1 MALELEAGAARP
13 ADAPASAVRL
23 SAWRLAIFSTPCI
36 PLAAMLMPVTA
47 YLPNYYATDLG
58 VRQADLAWAFMA
70 VRFFDLWFDPAL
82 GLLMDRT
89 NSRWGRFRVWF
100 VAGAPIAMLAVFMLF
115 MAQPGITG
123 AYILIWLIVGFAGQ
137 SMGQLAHMAWGA
149 MIAPAYEDRSRVYGW
164 WQTMSATGMIV
175 ILLLPPLVKYGFG
188 GTFTD
193 GIQAMGWFAMLILPV
208 TAVLALAIMP
218 EPPVKPH
225 HEPPRLSHFWALL
238 KRPTVLRLLGADIL
252 WGTGLALAGTLLF
265 FYFDAVKGI
274 DRGLAGLALILY
286 FLGALVGAPLW
297 TRLAN
302 RLGKHR
308 ALTIGG
314 VAWALAQL
322 SVLIAPPSVIF
333 LFCAMFVAGLPFAAG
348 PVLLKAMMADVGDEE
363 RLSSGVDRT
372 GLLFSLLT
380 GSVKIGSMLA
390 VGGSLYALDRV
401 GFEPT
406 RGAANAEAALTTLSA
421 MFIFGPA
428 LLALG
433 AAGLIHGYRLDAAAH
448 AEVRRRLEDRDRGA
462 G

>member
-13 ADAPASAVRL
+13 TAATQPGVKL
-23 SAWRLAIFSTPCI
+23 NTWRLAAFSTPCI

-58 VRQADLAWAFMA
+58 VRQAELAWAFMA

-82 GLLMDRT
+82 GLLVDRT
-89 NSRWGRFRVWF
+89 NSRWGRYRLWF
-100 VAGAPIAMLAVFMLF
+100 VAGAPIAILAVFMLF
-115 MAQPGITG
+115 MAEPGITG
-123 AYILIWLIVGFAGQ
+123 GYILLWLVVGFMGQ
-137 SMGQLAHMAWGA
+137 SMGQLAHMAWGCVV
-149 MIAPAYEDRSRVYGW
+149 APAYEDRSRVYGW
-164 WQTMSATGMIV
+164 WQTMSALGMIV
-175 ILLLPPLVKYGFG
+175 ILLLPPLMKFGFG

-193 GIQAMGWFAMLILPV
+193 GIQAMGWFAMLSLPV
-208 TAVLALAIMP
+208 TALLALAVMP
-218 EPPVKPH
+218 EPPVKPQ
-225 HEPPRLSHFWALL
+225 HEPSRLSHFWNML
-238 KRPTVLRLLGADIL
+238 KRPTVLRLLGADIF

-274 DRGLAGLALILY
+274 DRSLAGLALILY
-286 FLGALVGAPLW
+286 FLGALVGAPIW

-314 VAWALAQL
+314 VAWALAQM
-322 SVLIAPPSVIF
+322 SVLIAPPSVTF
-333 LFCAMFVAGLPFAAG
+333 LFVAMFFAGLPFAAG

-363 RLSSGVDRT
+363 RLVSGVDRT

-390 VGGSLYALDRV
+390 VGGSLYALDIV

-406 RGAANAEAALTTLSA
+406 KGAANTEAALTTLSA

-428 LLALG
+428 LLALA
-433 AAGLIHGYRLDAAAH
+433 AAGLIHGYGLDAAAH
-448 AEVRRRLEDRDRGA
+448 AEVRRRLDERDRAVG
-462 G
+462 